1 MFQEKLRE
9 IGFSG
14 SEASVYMELL
24 KIGPQAVSTIA
35 KRLGINRTTIY
46 SILKSLE
53 ERGLVASYKNGSVK
67 YFLSNDPNCLV
78 GYLDRKCRTFD
89 YYRKELLSIMPE
101 IREIAG
107 EYDFKKPV
115 VSFFEGKEAVGQ
127 VLDEM
132 FEAGVKLYVCLEYK
146 EESMPLSLITLEKK
160 NIRPFFD
167 SSCGFDWNRLKSII
181 SIYNNK
187 VSILY
192 LDKGNEYG
200 VVIQSKEIAGM
211 HKKVFDVAKNGFNM
225 SSDES

>member
-14 SEASVYMELL
+14 SEATVYMELL

-35 KRLGINRTTIY
+35 KRLGINRTTVY

-78 GYLDRKCRTFD
+78 GYLDRKSRTFD

-115 VSFFEGKEAVGQ
+115 VSFFEGKEAVRQ
-127 VLDEM
+127 VLDDIPEV
-132 FEAGVKLYVCLEYK
+132 GVKLYVCLEYK
-146 EESMPLSLITLEKK
+146 EESIPLSLIILEKED
-160 NIRPFFD
+160 IRSFFD
-167 SSCGFDWNRLKSII
+167 SSCGFDWNKLKSII
-181 SIYNNK
+181 SIYGDK
-187 VSILY
+187 LFILH
-192 LDKGNEYG
+192 LIEGNEYG
-200 VVIQSKEIAGM
+200 VVIQNKEIVDM
-211 HKKVFDVAKNGFNM
+211 HKKVFNVARNGFNM